1 MAEKIEFLDENK
13 RAYGVKQINGKPRV
27 SAMPYLYDIA
37 EGNVSGHSIWDKY
50 AINDDIDSAAEEDI
64 WCVGGSYSWLT
75 GTTGLAVIS
84 SSVEDDFDKVPAGTG
99 VKSVRIYYLDGSFVE
114 KTTDVELNGTAPVNT
129 SVTDIYR
136 VNRIR
141 PIDVGTGLKAVGNVD
156 VMQRGGTT
164 IYSRIALGFTK
175 GRQLIYTVPYGKTL
189 FIAQASGSIGG
200 TEATK
205 YGRFTLR
212 STWDNVSL
220 TRNAWMTAYSEL
232 GQQSGFFSFKYECPM
247 AFPAGSDIIVSCKS
261 LNDNSYVTASLRGWL
276 ETT

>member
-1 MAEKIEFLDENK
+1 VAEKIEMTDENG
-13 RAYGVKQINGKPRV
+13 RAYGVKQVNGKPRV
-27 SAMPYLYDIA
+27 SSMPYLYDIA
-37 EGNVSGHSIWDKY
+37 EGNVAGHTSWEKY
-50 AINDDIDSAAEEDI
+50 AINDDIDSAAEEDV
-64 WCVGGSYSWLT
+64 WCVGGSYSFLS

-84 SSVEDDFDKVPAGTG
+84 SSVEDDFDKAPAGTG
-99 VKSVRIYYLDGSFVE
+99 VKSVRIHYLDDSFVE
-114 KTTDVELNGTAPVNT
+114 KTTDVELDGTTPVNT

-141 PIDVGTGLKAVGNVD
+141 PLAIGTNLKAVGSVD
-156 VMQRGGTT
+156 VKQRGGATV
-164 IYSRIALGFTK
+164 YSRIAAGFTK

-247 AFPAGSDIIVSCKS
+247 SFPAGSDIVVSCKS

-276 ETT
+276 ETA

>member
-1 MAEKIEFLDENK
+1 VAEKIEFLDENK
-13 RAYGVKQINGKPRV
+13 RAYGVKHINGKPRV
-27 SAMPYLYDIA
+27 SSMPYLYDIA

-50 AINDDIDSAAEEDI
+50 AINDDVDAANEEDI

-75 GTTGLAVIS
+75 GTTGLAVVS
-84 SSVEDDFDKVPAGTG
+84 SSIDDTSPAGTG
-99 VKSVRIYYLDGSFVE
+99 IQSVRIYYLDNLFVE
-114 KTTDVELNGTAPVNT
+114 KTTDVTLSGQTAVNT

-136 VNRIR
+136 INRIR
-141 PIDVGTGLKAVGNVD
+141 PLAIGTGLKAAGNVD
-156 VMQRGGTT
+156 VKQMSGTP

-175 GRQLIYTVPYGKTL
+175 GRQLIYTVPYGKNL
-189 FIAQASGSIGG
+189 FVAQASGSIGG

-247 AFPAGSDIIVSCKS
+247 AFPAGSDIVVSCKS

-276 ETT
+276 ETS

>member
-1 MAEKIEFLDENK
+1 VAEKIEFLDENK
-13 RAYGVKQINGKPRV
+13 RAYGVKHINGKPRV
-27 SAMPYLYDIA
+27 SSMPYLYDIA

-50 AINDDIDSAAEEDI
+50 AINDDVDAANEEDI

-75 GTTGLAVIS
+75 GTTGLAIVS
-84 SSVEDDFDKVPAGTG
+84 SSAEDDFDKVPAGTG
-99 VKSVRIYYLDGSFVE
+99 IHKIRIYYTTDTFIES
-114 KTTDVELNGTAPVNT
+114 TTDVETDGTTPVNT

-136 VNRIR
+136 VNRVR
-141 PIDVGTGLKAVGNVD
+141 PLIVGTGLKAAGNID
-156 VMQRGGTT
+156 IKQRSGAT
-164 IYSRIALGFTK
+164 IYSRIATGFTK

-220 TRNAWMTAYSEL
+220 TRNAWMTVYSEL

-247 AFPAGSDIIVSCKS
+247 AFPAGSDIVVSCKS

-276 ETT
+276 ETS

>member
-1 MAEKIEFLDENK
+1 LNISSGAIGKLID
-13 RAYGVKQINGKPRV
+13 GKQRF
-27 SAMPYLYDIA
+27 SSMPYLYDIS
-37 EGNVSGHSIWDKY
+37 EGNVEGHTSWEKY
-50 AINDDIDSAAEEDI
+50 AINDDVDSAAEEDV
-64 WCVGGSYSWLT
+64 WCVGGLYSWLT
-75 GTTGLAVIS
+75 AEAGLAVIS
-84 SSVEDDFDKVPAGTG
+84 SSVEDDFDKTPAGTG
-99 VKSVRIYYLDGSFVE
+99 IHSVRIYYLDHDFIE
-114 KTTDVELNGTAPVNT
+114 RTTDVELNGTTEVNT
-129 SVTDIYR
+129 SVTNIYR

-141 PIDVGTGLKAVGNVD
+141 PLAIGTGLKAAGNID
-156 VMQRGGTT
+156 VKARAAGTT
-164 IYSRIALGFTK
+164 IYSRIATGFTK

-220 TRNAWMTAYSEL
+220 TSNAWMTAYSEL

-247 AFPAGSDIIVSCKS
+247 SFPAGSDIVVSCKS

-276 ETT
+276 ETA